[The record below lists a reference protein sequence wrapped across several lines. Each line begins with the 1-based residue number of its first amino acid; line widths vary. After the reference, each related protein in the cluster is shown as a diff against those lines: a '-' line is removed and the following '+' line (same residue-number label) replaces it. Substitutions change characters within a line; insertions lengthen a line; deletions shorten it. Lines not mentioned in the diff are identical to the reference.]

1 MAHTNLMII
10 PVRCFTCGTIVG
22 DKWEKYEQMR
32 TEDPERNVAEIL
44 DELGLKKVCCRRM
57 IISQVNLID
66 TILPYQQE
74 R

>member
-1 MAHTNLMII
+1 MII

-22 DKWEKYEQMR
+22 DKWEKYEQMKK
-32 TEDPERNVAEIL
+32 ENPERNLAEIL
-44 DELGLKKVCCRRM
+44 DELKLRKVCCRRM

>member
-1 MAHTNLMII
+1 MII

-22 DKWEKYEQMR
+22 DKWEKFEQMKK
-32 TEDPERNVAEIL
+32 EDPNRPVSEIL
-44 DELGLKKVCCRRM
+44 DELRLKKVCCRRM
-57 IISQVNLID
+57 VISQVNLID